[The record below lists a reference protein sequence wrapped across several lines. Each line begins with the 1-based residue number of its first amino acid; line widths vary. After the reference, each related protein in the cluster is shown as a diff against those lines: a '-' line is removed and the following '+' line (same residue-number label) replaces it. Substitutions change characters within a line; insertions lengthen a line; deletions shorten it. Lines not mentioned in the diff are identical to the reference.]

1 MELFRGDCGYV
12 FTILII
18 YVGFK
23 VVYLYGGFVTEDVF
37 VRVAFVYVGL

>member
-1 MELFRGDCGYV
+1 MESFRGDCGYV
-12 FTILII
+12 LTIGVV